1 MLLLAGLVPLIQM
14 NQIDQIIGTDPI
26 GLTKT
31 FDIEALPRLQAKKRE
46 IVHPDQVVDDL
57 AMTLPQGTDPF

>member
-1 MLLLAGLVPLIQM
+1 M

-31 FDIEALPRLQAKKRE
+31 FDIEALPRLQAKERE

-57 AMTLPQGTDPF
+57 AMTLPQGTDPL